1 MLDGIMREPSCN
13 PFARIAAAQALLD
26 RGWGKP
32 ITEHRGDALAV
43 MAVQINQIRHEIID
57 ATDQPRLLEA
67 SQVLPSDHNGET

>member
-1 MLDGIMREPSCN
+1 M
-13 PFARIAAAQALLD
+13 A